1 MTQSIQVGTKG
12 LTVTVA
18 IVDEDGQPVPL
29 DGTPVF
35 HFESPAG
42 VDYEVNGVVDSVD
55 EFQAIYVLSDGDGV
69 GETAGTWSYQ
79 VELDLSSG
87 WTGRSTVGTFEAVA
101 NLS

>member
-12 LTVTVA
+12 VRVVA
-18 IVDEDGQPVPL
+18 YVVDENGQPVPL

-42 VDYEVNGVVDSVD
+42 VDYEVNGTIDPVDDWLAV
-55 EFQAIYVLSDGDGV
+55 YVLSAGDNV
-69 GETAGTWSYQ
+69 GDTAGTWEWQ
-79 VELDLSSG
+79 VELDLDSG
-87 WTGRSTVGTFEAVA
+87 WAGLTSVGSFEAVA

>member
-1 MTQSIQVGTKG
+1 MTQTIQVGAKG
-12 LTVTVA
+12 LRVVVA

-42 VDYEVNGVVDSVD
+42 ADIEVNGVVDSVD
-55 EFQAIYVLSDGDGV
+55 DWLAVYVLSDGDGV

-79 VELDLSSG
+79 VELDLDSG